1 MNNHAR
7 TLLLFG
13 AVNGLLYVA
22 LSAFA
27 AHGLKNSVSPEQ
39 LGWFETAARYQGF
52 HALAL
57 LAGGI
62 LMQLY
67 VRRSFYISGLM
78 LLLGIIIFSGSLY
91 AMALGAPRWFG
102 AITPIGG
109 VCLIAGW
116 AFMIAGILRAEQ
128 NSC

>member
-13 AVNGLLYVA
+13 AINGLLYVA

-27 AHGLKNSVSPEQ
+27 AHGLKSSVSPEQ

-57 LAGGI
+57 LGCGM
-62 LMQLY
+62 LMQIY
-67 VRRSFYISGLM
+67 ERRSFYLSGL
-78 LLLGIIIFSGSLY
+78 LILLGIIIFSGSLY

-109 VCLIAGW
+109 VSLIAGW
-116 AFMIAGILRAEQ
+116 ALMIAGLLQEEK
-128 NSC
+128 

>member
-1 MNNHAR
+1 MNHHTR
-7 TLLLFG
+7 TLLLLG
-13 AVNGLLYVA
+13 AINGLLYVA

-27 AHGLKNSVSPEQ
+27 AHGLKNSVSLEQ
-39 LGWFETAARYQGF
+39 LAWFKTAAHYQGI

-57 LAGGI
+57 LASGI

-67 VRRSFYISGLM
+67 ERRSFYLSGLLM
-78 LLLGIIIFSGSLY
+78 LLGVIIFSGSLY

-109 VCLIAGW
+109 VSLIAGW
-116 AFMIAGILRAEQ
+116 FFMIAGVLQKDA
-128 NSC
+128 

>member
-1 MNNHAR
+1 MNNPAR

-27 AHGLKNSVSPEQ
+27 AHGLKSSITPEQ
-39 LGWFETAARYQGF
+39 LGWFETSARYQGF

-57 LAGGI
+57 LASGI

-67 VRRSFYISGLM
+67 EQRSFYLSGL
-78 LLLGIIIFSGSLY
+78 LILLGIIIFSGSLY

-109 VCLIAGW
+109 VSLIAGW
-116 AFMIAGILRAEQ
+116 AFMIAGVLKAKPG
-128 NSC
+128 

>member
-27 AHGLKNSVSPEQ
+27 AHGLKSSITAEQ

-57 LAGGI
+57 LASGI

-67 VRRSFYISGLM
+67 EQRSFYLSGL
-78 LLLGIIIFSGSLY
+78 LILLGIFIFSGSLY

-109 VCLIAGW
+109 ISLLAGW
-116 AFMIAGILRAEQ
+116 ALMIVGLLRQ
-128 NSC
+128 DS

>member
-1 MNNHAR
+1 MNHHTR
-7 TLLLFG
+7 TLLLLG

-39 LGWFETAARYQGF
+39 LSWFETAAQYQGF

-57 LAGGI
+57 LFTGI
-62 LMQLY
+62 LQQLLG
-67 VRRSFYISGLM
+67 RRSFYLSGLFM
-78 LLLGIIIFSGSLY
+78 LLGIIIFSGSLY

-109 VCLIAGW
+109 LSLIAGW
-116 AFMIAGILRAEQ
+116 GLMIAGLLRKD
-128 NSC
+128 S

>member
-7 TLLLFG
+7 TLLQFG

-27 AHGLKNSVSPEQ
+27 AHGLKNSVSAEQ
-39 LGWFETAARYQGF
+39 LAWFKTAAGYQGL

-67 VRRSFYISGLM
+67 ERRSFYISGMLM
-78 LLLGIIIFSGSLY
+78 LLGIIIFSGSLY

-102 AITPIGG
+102 AMTPIGG
-109 VCLIAGW
+109 ISLIAGW
-116 AFMIAGILRAEQ
+116 TFMIAGLLQ
-128 NSC
+128 KKK

>member
-13 AVNGLLYVA
+13 AINGLLYVA

-27 AHGLKNSVSPEQ
+27 AHGLKSSVSPEQ

-57 LAGGI
+57 LGCGM
-62 LMQLY
+62 LMQIY
-67 VRRSFYISGLM
+67 ERRSFYLSGL
-78 LLLGIIIFSGSLY
+78 LILLGIIIFSGSLY

-109 VCLIAGW
+109 VSLIAGW
-116 AFMIAGILRAEQ
+116 ALMIVGLLQEEK
-128 NSC
+128 

>member
-13 AVNGLLYVA
+13 AINGMLYVA

-39 LGWFETAARYQGF
+39 LAWFKTAAHYQGI

-57 LAGGI
+57 LATGILLQLFERRGFFISGI
-62 LMQLY
+62 LM
-67 VRRSFYISGLM
+67 
-78 LLLGIIIFSGSLY
+78 LLGILIFSGSLY

-109 VCLIAGW
+109 VSLIAGW
-116 AFMIAGILRAEQ
+116 AFMIAGVLQ
-128 NSC
+128 NNK

>member
-27 AHGLKNSVSPEQ
+27 AHGLKSSITAEQ

-57 LAGGI
+57 LASGI

-67 VRRSFYISGLM
+67 EQRSFYLSGL
-78 LLLGIIIFSGSLY
+78 LILLGIFIFSGSLY

-109 VCLIAGW
+109 ISLLAGW
-116 AFMIAGILRAEQ
+116 ALMIVGLLRQDA
-128 NSC
+128 

>member
-1 MNNHAR
+1 M
-7 TLLLFG
+7 LFG

-27 AHGLKNSVSPEQ
+27 AHGLKNSISPEQ
-39 LGWFETAARYQGF
+39 LGWFKTAASYQGF

-57 LAGGI
+57 LACGI
-62 LMQLY
+62 LMQLNE
-67 VRRSFYISGLM
+67 RRSFYISGILM
-78 LLLGIIIFSGSLY
+78 LLGIIIFSGSLY

-109 VCLIAGW
+109 VSLIAGW
-116 AFMIAGILRAEQ
+116 AFMIVGLLQKETA
-128 NSC
+128 

>member
-1 MNNHAR
+1 MNNQTR
-7 TLLLFG
+7 FLLLFG

-27 AHGLKNSVSPEQ
+27 AHALKNSISPEQ
-39 LGWFETAARYQGF
+39 LAWFKTAAHYQGI

-57 LAGGI
+57 LASGI
-62 LMQLY
+62 LLQLFEK
-67 VRRSFYISGLM
+67 RGFYISGVLM
-78 LLLGIIIFSGSLY
+78 LLGIVIFSGSLY

-109 VCLIAGW
+109 VSLIAGW
-116 AFMIAGILRAEQ
+116 TFMIAGLLQ
-128 NSC
+128 KD

>member
-1 MNNHAR
+1 MNHHTR

-13 AVNGLLYVA
+13 AINGLLYVA

-27 AHGLKNSVSPEQ
+27 AHGLKNSVSLEQ
-39 LGWFETAARYQGF
+39 LAWFKTAAHYQGI

-57 LAGGI
+57 LASGI

-67 VRRSFYISGLM
+67 ERRSFYLSGLLM
-78 LLLGIIIFSGSLY
+78 LLGVIIFSGSLY

-109 VCLIAGW
+109 VSLIAGW
-116 AFMIAGILRAEQ
+116 FFMIAGVLQKDA
-128 NSC
+128 

>member
-1 MNNHAR
+1 MNKHTR

-13 AVNGLLYVA
+13 AVNGLLFVT

-27 AHGLKNSVSPEQ
+27 AHGLKDSISPEQ
-39 LGWFETAARYQGF
+39 LAWFKTAAHYQGI

-57 LAGGI
+57 LAAGI
-62 LMQLY
+62 LLQLFNQ
-67 VRRSFYISGLM
+67 RSFYISGL
-78 LLLGIIIFSGSLY
+78 LILLGILIFSGSLY

-109 VCLIAGW
+109 VSLIAGW
-116 AFMIAGILRAEQ
+116 SLMIAGLLRKE
-128 NSC
+128 S

>member
-13 AVNGLLYVA
+13 AINGLLYVA

-39 LGWFETAARYQGF
+39 LAWFQTAARYQGF
-52 HALAL
+52 HGIAL
-57 LAGGI
+57 LACGV

-67 VRRSFYISGLM
+67 ERRRFYISGLLM
-78 LLLGIIIFSGSLY
+78 LLGIVIFSGSLY

-109 VCLIAGW
+109 VSLITGW
-116 AFMIAGILRAEQ
+116 TFMIAGLLQ
-128 NSC
+128 KDV

>member
-1 MNNHAR
+1 MNHHVR

-27 AHGLKNSVSPEQ
+27 AHGLKNTIAPEQ
-39 LGWFETAARYQGF
+39 LGWFETAASYQGF

-57 LAGGI
+57 LASGI

-67 VRRSFYISGLM
+67 EQRSFYISGLLM
-78 LLLGIIIFSGSLY
+78 LLGIIIFSGSLY
-91 AMALGAPRWFG
+91 AMTLGAPGWFG

-109 VCLIAGW
+109 ISFIAGW
-116 AFMIAGILRAEQ
+116 VFMIAGILRSEHTLR
-128 NSC
+128 